1 MRLPSLEVAAV
12 QCARMI
18 DASCHCGA
26 VTIAVDAAPLELTS
40 CNCSICRRTGA
51 LWSYYS
57 PTRVRVAGP
66 TVTYR
71 WGDESLDLHHCATCG
86 CITHWSPI
94 DPALD
99 RMGVN
104 ARLMEPAIVAAVRVR
119 RFDGADTW
127 RFLE

>member
-1 MRLPSLEVAAV
+1 MAV
-12 QCARMI
+12 IYSPRMV

-26 VTIAVDAAPLELTS
+26 VAISVDEAPLELTS

-57 PTRVRVAGP
+57 PTQVRVTGP
-66 TVTYR
+66 TATYR
-71 WGDESLDLHHCATCG
+71 WGDQMIDLHHCPACG

-104 ARLMEPAIVAAVRVR
+104 ARLMEPAIVAAARVR
-119 RFDGADTW
+119 RFDGAETW
-127 RFLE
+127 TFLD